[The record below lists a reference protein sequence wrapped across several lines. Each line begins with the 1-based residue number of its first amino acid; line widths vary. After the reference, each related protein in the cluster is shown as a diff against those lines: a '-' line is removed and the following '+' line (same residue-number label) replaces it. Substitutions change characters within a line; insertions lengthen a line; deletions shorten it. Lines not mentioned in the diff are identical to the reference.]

1 MKKILMMVLVMALFA
16 SPACAGW
23 MQGALNNALAGG
35 SDAPNKPTTMYRIE
49 TMGNDVRM
57 YEWTPQDNKNIRC
70 VFAAGSENS
79 TGVACYEVEE
89 KKKR

>member
-1 MKKILMMVLVMALFA
+1 MKKFILVALMLVLA
-16 SPACAGW
+16 SPVFAGGW
-23 MQGALNNALAGG
+23 LNGAINNVIAGG
-35 SDAPNKPTTMYRIE
+35 SDAPNKATTMYRIE
-49 TMGNDVRM
+49 TMGNDVRL

-70 VFAAGSENS
+70 IFAAGSENS